1 MKLKNKKG
9 LTIVETIVAIAIF
22 TIGIEGFT
30 LLFAKSWKSN
40 SYIFEM
46 GQTAFAVSQGVNK
59 LSGYIRKARQADDGA
74 YPIKS
79 ADDNDF
85 VVFSDFDKDGV
96 TERLHFY
103 YSGGKIFMGVTDPTG
118 GFPKTYP
125 AGDQQTQTIAENIV
139 NDAGTSVFY
148 YYNKDYPGD
157 QANNPLSTPADVS
170 IIRLVK
176 VYLEININPNHSPDN
191 IHQQTF
197 IELRNLNDYDRIQ

>member
-22 TIGIEGFT
+22 AIGIEGFT
-30 LLFAKSWKSN
+30 LLFAKSWRAN

-46 GQTAFAVSQGVNK
+46 GQSAFAVSQGVNK
-59 LSGYIRKARQADDGA
+59 MTGYIRKARQADDGA
-74 YPIKS
+74 YPIKA

-85 VVFSDFDKDGV
+85 TVFSDFDKDGV

-103 YSGGKIFMGVTDPTG
+103 YSAGKIFMGITDPAG

-139 NDAGTSVFY
+139 NGANTPVFY

-157 QANNPLSTPADVS
+157 QANNPVDTPADVS
-170 IIRLVK
+170 VIRLIK
-176 VYLEININPNHSPDN
+176 VYLEININPSHSPDN

-197 IELRNLNDYDRIQ
+197 VELRNLNDYDRVQ